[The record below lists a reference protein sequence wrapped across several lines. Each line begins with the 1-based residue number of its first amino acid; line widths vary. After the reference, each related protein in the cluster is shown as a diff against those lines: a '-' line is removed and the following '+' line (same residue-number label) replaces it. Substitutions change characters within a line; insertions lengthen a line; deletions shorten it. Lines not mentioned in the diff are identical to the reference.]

1 MVLSQSGRSMRVKLN
16 GQKGCKWTLGRVK
29 HKNGQS
35 KRQNIEVKKGRKLKL
50 LKRENER
57 SKRLEVNEPKD
68 SK

>member
-1 MVLSQSGRSMRVKLN
+1 MRVKLN
-16 GQKGCKWTLGRVK
+16 GQKGCKWTVK
-29 HKNGQS
+29 HKIGQP

>member
-1 MVLSQSGRSMRVKLN
+1 MRVKLN
-16 GQKGCKWTLGRVK
+16 GQKGCKWTVK
-29 HKNGQS
+29 HKIGQS

-50 LKRENER
+50 LKRENEQ